1 MGSEMCIRD
10 RYNIIKSPYQSKT
23 WLLRKA
29 KKVVTHA
36 MEDGRE
42 CWMLKIFY
50 SKKNKFKVEY
60 LEATP
65 AFRWW
70 TMVARRRGRVEV
82 IIFNFTMTGFKFRL
96 RCSWSVQRFDVF
108 TTMHEG

>member
-1 MGSEMCIRD
+1 M
-10 RYNIIKSPYQSKT
+10 
-23 WLLRKA
+23 
-29 KKVVTHA
+29 VTHA

-50 SKKNKFKVEY
+50 SKNNFFEVEY

-70 TMVARRRGRVEV
+70 TREARRRGHVEV
-82 IIFNFTMTGFKFRL
+82 IIFNFTMAGSEFRL
-96 RCSWSVQRFDVF
+96 RCSWSVQRLKFSPRCTKVN
-108 TTMHEG
+108 TRK